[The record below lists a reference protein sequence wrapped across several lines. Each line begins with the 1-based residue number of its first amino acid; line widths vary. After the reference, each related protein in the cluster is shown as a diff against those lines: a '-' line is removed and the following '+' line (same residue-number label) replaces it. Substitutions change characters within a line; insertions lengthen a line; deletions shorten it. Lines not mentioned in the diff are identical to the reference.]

1 MGVEKGGAIQ
11 TAHRQRGEYN
21 GLIDTT
27 RREPRGLWLALA
39 LAAGLASGCAHDRG
53 APPNT
58 AATMTTPSLTDDPG
72 YTPAKTTEPRTT
84 KDLAGVMR
92 EDAPQRYVV
101 APGDTLWSI
110 AARYLRAPWYWRQ
123 LWQANPDIDD
133 PDRIYPGDVLVLT
146 RGMDGTPRLS
156 RQARTQRRTVH
167 LSPRVRVAS
176 LETAIPTIPAAS
188 LRAFLQSPRRV
199 DAARLAA
206 APYVVAVGDGQ
217 LVAGNDALLYIR
229 GLADDAAARY
239 ALVRPVRAY
248 SETSDIN
255 DLGARAVPVGDA
267 EILATHEPSSSTP
280 ADSREP
286 ATPIATARFARALRE
301 ARPGDRLLPI
311 SDSTLAQDFQPRT
324 PTTAVQR
331 RIVSVYGGI
340 SQIGRYDVVAL
351 AATPDTPATALAR
364 GDVLEIY
371 QAGDTVIDPVTDD
384 RVRLPERRAGRL
396 MVFDAGPRV
405 SYALIMQAER
415 AIHIGDIA
423 RSPAAGA

>member
-1 MGVEKGGAIQ
+1 MTHSIAS
-11 TAHRQRGEYN
+11 
-21 GLIDTT
+21 
-27 RREPRGLWLALA
+27 RRRAAWLAMT
-39 LAAGLASGCAHDRG
+39 LAAGLATGCAHERV
-53 APPNT
+53 APPDAVAKT
-58 AATMTTPSLTDDPG
+58 AMPSLTDDPG
-72 YTPAKTTEPRTT
+72 YTPAEPAGPRTT
-84 KDLAGVMR
+84 DDLASVMR
-92 EDAPQRYVV
+92 ADAPQRYVV

-123 LWQANPDIDD
+123 LWQANPDIDN

-156 RQARTQRRTVH
+156 RQSRTVH

-176 LETAIPTIPAAS
+176 PETAIPTIPASS
-188 LRAFLQSPRRV
+188 LQAFLQGPRRV

-229 GLADDAAARY
+229 GLDDDAAARY
-239 ALVRPVRAY
+239 ALVRPAGAY
-248 SETSDIN
+248 SETSDIS
-255 DLGARAVPVGDA
+255 DLGARAVPVGDV
-267 EILATHEPSSSTP
+267 EILSTREPASNTP
-280 ADSREP
+280 PDSREP
-286 ATPIATARFARALRE
+286 ASSIATARFAKALRE

-311 SDSTLAQDFQPRT
+311 ADSTLAQDFEPRT
-324 PTTAVQR
+324 PAKAVQR

-340 SQIGRYDVVAL
+340 SQIGRYDVVTL
-351 AATPDTPATALAR
+351 AAGPDTPPTALAR

-371 QAGDTVIDPVTDD
+371 QAGDAVIDPVTDEQ
-384 RVRLPERRAGRL
+384 VRLPERRAGRL